1 MREAKENVN
10 RVCSKVQGT
19 VASVKERFKLSRD
32 TNGPEGTISKKSQ
45 DSLIPLR
52 KGLDRLLENITSVNP
67 LFVDLVELLTLL
79 TTQVEHLHAVSH
91 FKRETLHTYIHTY
104 FIGSSPRGFSESI

>member
-52 KGLDRLLENITSVNP
+52 KGLNRLLENITSVNP
-67 LFVDLVELLTLL
+67 LFDLAELLTLL

-91 FKRETLHTYIHTY
+91 FKLHARLRSHGERVT
-104 FIGSSPRGFSESI
+104 